1 MADRRPDL
9 NPEES
14 VALGDR
20 LMARRERQAA
30 GTGEREEAQPARSES
45 PVAKPTSN
53 ALESDKPGALGDRLL
68 ARRERRAESARQGGE
83 GDGNLGQQI
92 AREPLFVG
100 LGIRGHH
107 RAGQKDAE
115 APTVKQDAT
124 RGYEDLGAPDPQPVR
139 SRRPRI

>member
-1 MADRRPDL
+1 MADRKLDL
-9 NPEES
+9 NPDEY

-20 LMARRERQAA
+20 LKARRERQAA
-30 GTGEREEAQPARSES
+30 GTGERGETQVTRSES

-53 ALESDKPGALGDRLL
+53 SLEPDMPGGLGDRLL
-68 ARRERRAESARQGGE
+68 ARRERQADSTGRTGE

-107 RAGQKDAE
+107 RAGQKDSE
-115 APTVKQDAT
+115 APPVKQDAT